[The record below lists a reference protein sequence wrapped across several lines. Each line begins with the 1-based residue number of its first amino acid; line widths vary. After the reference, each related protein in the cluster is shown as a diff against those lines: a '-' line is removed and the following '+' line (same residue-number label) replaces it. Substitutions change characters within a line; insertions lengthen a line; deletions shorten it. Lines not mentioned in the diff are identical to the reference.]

1 MKRQMITILLC
12 MTTIVAMAQVERPKL
27 VVGLVVDQM
36 RWDYLYYYYDKYGL
50 GGLRRLVDEG
60 FNCDNNLINYVPTIT
75 GIGHASIY
83 TGTTPALH
91 SIAGNDFY
99 MDGKFTYCCS
109 DPSVKGVGSEGSAG
123 EMSPRKMT
131 ATTMGDMLKV
141 ATDFKSK
148 VIGVAMKDRAAI
160 LPAGQAADAAY
171 WWDNSV
177 GHYITSTYYMEDLP
191 KWVKKFNAENT
202 WNPGKDIKMSPV
214 GVEKTFLM
222 AQAIVENEQLGQR
235 GECDML
241 CISVSPTDAIAH
253 SFGTRGKENYDV
265 YMELD
270 RDVAKFLDYLD
281 TTIGKG
287 QYLLFLSAD
296 HGAAHNSTMLNNH
309 RIPAGGWSISDA
321 RKRLNIHLQEKFGL
335 EKMVPYH
342 SSYRLFLDR
351 PGIQKAGLKLQDV
364 VDEAIAF
371 LKEEKDLL
379 YVIDYAHAAEAAIPT
394 SLKEQIINGWNAQR
408 SGDIYCL
415 TKSGLYDFVPDND
428 YKGTTHGA
436 WNPYDSH
443 IPCVFFGWHVKHGHS
458 SRTNYMIDVA
468 PTICAMLHI
477 QMPNSCIGNPITE
490 VADQDMK

>member
-1 MKRQMITILLC
+1 MMTILLW

-36 RWDYLYYYYDKYGL
+36 RWDYLYYYYDKYGQ

-443 IPCVFFGWHVKHGHS
+443 IPCVFFGWHVKHGHT

>member
-1 MKRQMITILLC
+1 MKRHVMTFLLC
-12 MTTIVAMAQVERPKL
+12 VVAMAATAQIERPKL

-36 RWDYLYYYYDKYGL
+36 RWDYLYYYYDKYEQ

-99 MDGKFTYCCS
+99 LDGKFTYCCS
-109 DPSVKGVGSEGSAG
+109 DHSVKSVGGEGSAG

-171 WWDNSV
+171 WWDNKA
-177 GHYITSTYYMEDLP
+177 GHYITSTYYMDELP

-202 WNPGKDIKMSPV
+202 WNPGNDIKMSPV

-222 AQAIVENEQLGQR
+222 AQAAVENEQLGQR
-235 GECDML
+235 GVCDML

-253 SFGTRGKENYDV
+253 SYGTRGTENYDV

-270 RDVAKFLDYLD
+270 RDLAKFLAYLD
-281 TTIGKG
+281 KTLGKG
-287 QYLLFLSAD
+287 QYLLFLTAD
-296 HGAAHNSTMLNNH
+296 HGAAHNSTMLNDH

-321 RKRLNIHLQEKFGL
+321 RKRLNKHLQEKFGL
-335 EKMVPYH
+335 ENMVPYH
-342 SSYRLFLDR
+342 ASYKLFFDR

-364 VDEAIAF
+364 VDEAIDF

-379 YVIDYAHAAEAAIPT
+379 YVVDLAHAAEATIPAFP
-394 SLKEQIINGWNAQR
+394 KEQLINGWNAQR

-415 TKSGLYDFVPDND
+415 TKSGLYDFVPSDD

-443 IPCVFFGWHVKHGHS
+443 IPCVFFGWHVKPGHS
-458 SRTNYMIDVA
+458 SRTNYMVDIA
-468 PTICAMLHI
+468 PTVCAMLRI

-490 VADQDMK
+490 VADQDMR

>member
-1 MKRQMITILLC
+1 
-12 MTTIVAMAQVERPKL
+12 
-27 VVGLVVDQM
+27 
-36 RWDYLYYYYDKYGL
+36 
-50 GGLRRLVDEG
+50 
-60 FNCDNNLINYVPTIT
+60 
-75 GIGHASIY
+75 
-83 TGTTPALH
+83 
-91 SIAGNDFY
+91 
-99 MDGKFTYCCS
+99 
-109 DPSVKGVGSEGSAG
+109 
-123 EMSPRKMT
+123 
-131 ATTMGDMLKV
+131 
-141 ATDFKSK
+141 
-148 VIGVAMKDRAAI
+148 
-160 LPAGQAADAAY
+160 
-171 WWDNSV
+171 
-177 GHYITSTYYMEDLP
+177 MEDLP

-443 IPCVFFGWHVKHGHS
+443 IPCVFFGWHVKHGHT

>member
-1 MKRQMITILLC
+1 MMTILLW

-36 RWDYLYYYYDKYGL
+36 RWDYLYYYYDKYGQ

>member
-1 MKRQMITILLC
+1 MITILLC

-36 RWDYLYYYYDKYGL
+36 RWDYLYYYYDKYGQ

-253 SFGTRGKENYDV
+253 SFGTRGQENYDV

>member
-1 MKRQMITILLC
+1 

-36 RWDYLYYYYDKYGL
+36 RWDYLYYYYDKYGQ

-253 SFGTRGKENYDV
+253 SFGTRGQENYDV

>member
-1 MKRQMITILLC
+1 

-36 RWDYLYYYYDKYGL
+36 RWDYLYYYYDKYGQ

-253 SFGTRGKENYDV
+253 SFGTRGQENYDV

-309 RIPAGGWSISDA
+309 RIPAGGWNISDA

>member
-1 MKRQMITILLC
+1 

-36 RWDYLYYYYDKYGL
+36 RWDYLYYYYDKYGQ

>member
-1 MKRQMITILLC
+1 MTFLLC
-12 MTTIVAMAQVERPKL
+12 VVAMAATAQIERPKL

-36 RWDYLYYYYDKYGL
+36 RWDYLYYYYDKYEQ

-99 MDGKFTYCCS
+99 LDGKFTYCCS
-109 DPSVKGVGSEGSAG
+109 DHSVKSVGGEGSAG

-171 WWDNSV
+171 WWDNKA
-177 GHYITSTYYMEDLP
+177 GHYITSTYYMDELP

-222 AQAIVENEQLGQR
+222 AQAAVENEQLGQR
-235 GECDML
+235 GVCDML

-253 SFGTRGKENYDV
+253 SYGTRGTENYDV

-270 RDVAKFLDYLD
+270 RDLAKFLDYLD
-281 TTIGKG
+281 KTLGKG
-287 QYLLFLSAD
+287 QYLLFLTAD
-296 HGAAHNSTMLNNH
+296 HGAAHNSTMLNDH

-321 RKRLNIHLQEKFGL
+321 RKRLNKHLQEKFGL
-335 EKMVPYH
+335 ENMVPYH
-342 SSYRLFLDR
+342 ASYKLFFDR

-364 VDEAIAF
+364 VDEAIDF

-379 YVIDYAHAAEAAIPT
+379 YVGTHSARAT
-394 SLKEQIINGWNAQR
+394 S
-408 SGDIYCL
+408 
-415 TKSGLYDFVPDND
+415 TV
-428 YKGTTHGA
+428 
-436 WNPYDSH
+436 
-443 IPCVFFGWHVKHGHS
+443 
-458 SRTNYMIDVA
+458 
-468 PTICAMLHI
+468 
-477 QMPNSCIGNPITE
+477 
-490 VADQDMK
+490 

>member
-1 MKRQMITILLC
+1 MKRQLMTILLYVAA
-12 MTTIVAMAQVERPKL
+12 MSAMAQVERPKL

-36 RWDYLYYYYDKYGL
+36 RWDYLYYYYDKFGQ

-75 GIGHASIY
+75 GVGHASIY

-109 DPSVKGVGSEGSAG
+109 DNSVKGVGSEGSAG

-141 ATDFKSK
+141 ATDFRSK
-148 VIGVAMKDRAAI
+148 VFGVAMKDRAAI
-160 LPAGQAADAAY
+160 LPAGQSADAAY
-171 WWDNSV
+171 WWDNNV
-177 GHYITSTYYMEDLP
+177 GHYITSTYYMEELP

-253 SFGTRGKENYDV
+253 SFGTRGQENYDV

-270 RDVAKFLDYLD
+270 RDLAKFLDYLD

-321 RKRLNIHLQEKFGL
+321 RKRLNAHLQEKFGL

-342 SSYRLFLDR
+342 SSYRLFFDR

-379 YVIDYAHAAEAAIPT
+379 YVIDYAHATEAVIPA

-415 TKSGLYDFVPDND
+415 TKSGLYDFVPEAD

-477 QMPNSCIGNPITE
+477 QMPNSCIGNPIIE
-490 VADQDMK
+490 VADQDMR

>member
-1 MKRQMITILLC
+1 MKRQLMTILLC
-12 MTTIVAMAQVERPKL
+12 VAAMSAMSQVERPKL

-36 RWDYLYYYYDKYGL
+36 RWDYLYYYYDKFGQ

-141 ATDFKSK
+141 ATDFRSK
-148 VIGVAMKDRAAI
+148 VFGVAMKDRAAI
-160 LPAGQAADAAY
+160 LPAGQSADAAY
-171 WWDNSV
+171 WWDNNV
-177 GHYITSTYYMEDLP
+177 GHYITSTYYMEELP

-253 SFGTRGKENYDV
+253 SFGTRGQENYDV
-265 YMELD
+265 YMQLD
-270 RDVAKFLDYLD
+270 RDLAKFLDYLD

-321 RKRLNIHLQEKFGL
+321 RKRLNAHLQEKFGL

-342 SSYRLFLDR
+342 SSYRLFFDR

-379 YVIDYAHAAEAAIPT
+379 YVIDYAHATEAVIPA

-415 TKSGLYDFVPDND
+415 TKSGLYDFVPEAD

-477 QMPNSCIGNPITE
+477 QMPNSCIGNPIIE
-490 VADQDMK
+490 VADQDMR

>member
-1 MKRQMITILLC
+1 MMTILLC

-36 RWDYLYYYYDKYGL
+36 RWDYLYYYYDKYGQ

-202 WNPGKDIKMSPV
+202 WNPGKDIKMSPI

>member
-1 MKRQMITILLC
+1 MTLLLC
-12 MTTIVAMAQVERPKL
+12 VVAMTATAQVERPKL

-36 RWDYLYYYYDKYGL
+36 RWDYLYYYYDKYGQ

-60 FNCDNNLINYVPTIT
+60 YNCNNNLINYVPTIT

-91 SIAGNDFY
+91 GIAGNDFY
-99 MDGKFTYCCS
+99 LDGKFTYCCS
-109 DPSVKGVGSEGSAG
+109 DHSVKSVGSEGTAG

-177 GHYITSTYYMEDLP
+177 GHYITSTYYMDELP

-222 AQAIVENEQLGQR
+222 AQAIVENERLGQR

-253 SFGTRGKENYDV
+253 SYGTRGTENYDV

-270 RDVAKFLDYLD
+270 RDLAKFLDFLD

-287 QYLLFLSAD
+287 QYLMFLSAD
-296 HGAAHNSTMLNNH
+296 HGAAHNSTMLNEH

-321 RKRLNIHLQEKFGL
+321 RKRLNIYLQEKFGL
-335 EKMVPYH
+335 ENMVPYH

-351 PGIQKAGLKLQDV
+351 PGIQKAGLKLEDV
-364 VDEAIAF
+364 VDEAIGF

-379 YVIDYAHAAEAAIPT
+379 FVIDFAHAAEATLPAFP
-394 SLKEQIINGWNAQR
+394 KEQIVNGWNSQR

-415 TKSGLYDFVPDND
+415 TKSGLYDFVPAAD

-443 IPCVFFGWHVKHGHS
+443 IPCVFFGWHVKHGNS
-458 SRTNYMIDVA
+458 SRTNYMVDIA
-468 PTICAMLHI
+468 PTVCAMLRI

>member
-1 MKRQMITILLC
+1 MMTILLC

-36 RWDYLYYYYDKYGL
+36 RWDYLYYYYDKYGQ

-415 TKSGLYDFVPDND
+415 AKSGLYDFVPDND